1 MLFKCKMLSYTGYS
15 NNGNPAYS
23 NGFITGSPSVWI
35 KNCILTCI
43 WEDVCHSGSVQ
54 FRHSVVSNSLWP
66 DGLLHVRPPRPSPTP
81 GFTQN
86 HVHWVGDV
94 MQPSHP
100 LLSNSPPTINLSQ
113 HQEKTSNESAVRIRW
128 LKHWSF
134 SFSISPPMNTQG
146 SFPLGL
152 TRLISLES
160 NWLSRVFS
168 STTVWKHQLFGAQ
181 PSLWSNSHIDTRLL
195 EKP

>member
-1 MLFKCKMLSYTGYS
+1 MLSYTGYS

-113 HQEKTSNESAVRIRW
+113 HQGLFKWVSYLHQVAKVLEFQ
-128 LKHWSF
+128 LQHQSF
-134 SFSISPPMNTQG
+134 QWIFRTD
-146 SFPLGL
+146 FL
-152 TRLISLES
+152 
-160 NWLSRVFS
+160 
-168 STTVWKHQLFGAQ
+168 
-181 PSLWSNSHIDTRLL
+181 
-195 EKP
+195 